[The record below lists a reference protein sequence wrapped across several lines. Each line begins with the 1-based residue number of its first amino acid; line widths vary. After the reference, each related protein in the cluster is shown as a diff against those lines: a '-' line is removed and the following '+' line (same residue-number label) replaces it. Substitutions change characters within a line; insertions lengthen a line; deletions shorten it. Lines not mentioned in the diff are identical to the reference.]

1 MTDRNFSEEEPNFF
15 TDTQDAQT
23 VSKRPVFLLV
33 LVILSS
39 INIGISTIGAL
50 SGMLG
55 YKPDKA
61 MIKKEML
68 EFAKIREQLEKGNAE
83 DFIYIIDQMEGV
95 ALNMFKHFQQYNSF
109 QFLFLVLGLAGVI
122 LMYRAKKLGF
132 HFYILYTLGLVVL
145 PYFFNPITGI
155 PTILTIVGIIYGGI
169 WVFMYSRNLHWL
181 KD

>member
-1 MTDRNFSEEEPNFF
+1 MTDSNFSEEQRNFF
-15 TDTQDAQT
+15 DADQDVQT

-55 YKPDKA
+55 VKPDKA
-61 MIKKEML
+61 MIKNAKL
-68 EFAKIREQLEKGNAE
+68 DFANMREQLEKANGE
-83 DFIYIIDQMEGV
+83 DFIYIVDQMESV
-95 ALNMFKHFQQYNSF
+95 TDNMFKHFQQYNSF
-109 QFLFLVLGLAGVI
+109 QFLILVLGLTGVI

-132 HFYILYTLGLVVL
+132 HFYILYSLGLVLL

-155 PTILTIVGIIYGGI
+155 PTILTVVGIIYGGI

>member
-1 MTDRNFSEEEPNFF
+1 MTDSNFSEEEQNFF
-15 TDTQDAQT
+15 TGEQDAQT

-39 INIGISTIGAL
+39 INIGISALGAL

-68 EFAKIREQLEKGNAE
+68 EFANMREQLEKGNAE

-95 ALNMFKHFQQYNSF
+95 ALNMFKHFQAYNSV
-109 QFLFLVLGLAGVI
+109 QFLILVLGLAGVI
-122 LMYRAKKLGF
+122 LMYQRRKLGF
-132 HFYILYTLGLVVL
+132 HFYIIYSLGLVVL
-145 PYFFNPITGI
+145 PYLFNPITGI
-155 PTILTIVGIIYGGI
+155 PTILTIVGIIYGGL
-169 WVFMYSRNLHWL
+169 WVFLYSRNLHWMEA
-181 KD
+181 

>member
-1 MTDRNFSEEEPNFF
+1 
-15 TDTQDAQT
+15 
-23 VSKRPVFLLV
+23 
-33 LVILSS
+33 
-39 INIGISTIGAL
+39 
-50 SGMLG
+50 
-55 YKPDKA
+55 
-61 MIKKEML
+61 ML
-68 EFAKIREQLEKGNAE
+68 EFANMREQLEKGNAE

-109 QFLFLVLGLAGVI
+109 QFLFLVLGLVGVI

-132 HFYILYTLGLVVL
+132 HFYILYTLGLVVS